1 MLCRSECW
9 VLTMDIIARVCLILS
24 TLAICE
30 WNGMDFIAD
39 IQLFMC
45 MQILFCMQRKKRR
58 TLCHARWAPQ
68 QPDRIFYVQVECDKT
83 WKKTRPKQNKMKQK
97 KIMGNWTEHNAY
109 TRKPTH
115 ISYMDSIFMWADK
128 IGSKIVQRCN
138 DAPYRATRCSH
149 CVHSHN
155 MTVFKTSR
163 LHNVRSKI
171 KRRQKCGQFTWN
183 NTKRVFAVAQ

>member
-1 MLCRSECW
+1 MSEW
-9 VLTMDIIARVCLILS
+9 VLSVDHGHYRKSLSHLIDLS
-24 TLAICE
+24 YLRME
-30 WNGMDFIAD
+30 WNGLHCRYSVVYVYANTV
-39 IQLFMC
+39 LYA
-45 MQILFCMQRKKRR
+45 KKKEKN
-58 TLCHARWAPQ
+58 TLPCQVSTPTARQNFLCASRVWQ
-68 QPDRIFYVQVECDKT
+68 NLKE
-83 WKKTRPKQNKMKQK
+83 KTRPKQNKMKQK

-171 KRRQKCGQFTWN
+171 KHRQKCGQFTWN